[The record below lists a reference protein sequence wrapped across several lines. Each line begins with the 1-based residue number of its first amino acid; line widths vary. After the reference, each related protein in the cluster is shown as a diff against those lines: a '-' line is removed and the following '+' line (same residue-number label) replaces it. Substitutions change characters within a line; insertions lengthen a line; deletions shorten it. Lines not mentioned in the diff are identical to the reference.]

1 MQQPDPS
8 AVPER
13 TERPRRRGLFTRVT
27 AESPAPPL
35 ERGDAE
41 ALVAATQRIVE
52 QRLEQGLR
60 AIQQTAHALMH
71 EIAGEVWR
79 SAGGDKDEVQAKI
92 LEGIA
97 RDQTIRSLIAHS
109 DERFQALAVRTARL
123 EDELAALSEQ
133 TRAARE
139 ALADGIDALAKAAAQ
154 TTVRDVETIRGQ
166 IDDIGRR
173 VAAALEAIAARDQ
186 AMVETVEARVREH
199 GALVAQETAH
209 IAESMQAYVQEGVS
223 ALGRL
228 AGVMQGQMEQAATR
242 DADLTA
248 RLQEAVGNQVRLLGE
263 QLQLLYERLAID
275 TTSLTEALSA
285 QGERAEGGLR
295 AIEESLQFL
304 HDRIGVES
312 REAKEAIHAL
322 ESRTVERLATAH
334 GLVTEALQASEE
346 RQRAASR
353 EVAVEVSKEVV
364 RAVESRVIALARL
377 VRSDS
382 EALRGALVRGVAER
396 DEAVA
401 RLLDERLERVS
412 RALTEATRWTVEE
425 MTRRLREETERAVRA
440 RLDEAVSAIDRNMV
454 RMADTLETELD
465 RLGQTVGRQAAEAA
479 DAAIGDRF
487 DATVDRLSAATTA
500 ITLATEDAGRIRRTV
515 QEDLARALDERVAAL
530 ARMIRSDN
538 RAIAERLQSI
548 GEQDSAKQALR
559 AVKELQANLP
569 AEIAEIV
576 DRRFEAIAQQIH
588 RDVQATAES
597 VARVSDMLDRK
608 VEEVTARIGKRYDN
622 DLQDVIDRMGDAM
635 HALATLGR
643 QRSSDR
649 IELE

>member
-487 DATVDRLSAATTA
+487 DATVDRLNAATTA

>member
-382 EALRGALVRGVAER
+382 EALRGALVHGVAER

-465 RLGQTVGRQAAEAA
+465 RLGQTFGRQAAEAA